1 MLKEMLKKLDV
12 EICEKSSDGGLKMR
26 KTSTNEAILNVD
38 GFETKNPLLKN
49 LTDSGRN
56 LGGSSTQIHVK

>member
-1 MLKEMLKKLDV
+1 MLAKLNV
-12 EICEKSSDGGLKMR
+12 EICEKSSDNGLKMR

-49 LTDSGRN
+49 ITDSTN